1 VFDVAAS
8 DAITINTPFAYMG
21 GCYGRDNAAYGVAVP
36 NTRSLTVGT
45 NYLTGASGDAKAGA
59 SAIPWT
65 ALPWL
70 DGERSGEATLVAGT
84 VDVPVPYVLSTQK
97 ITACAKT
104 FSGAPGFL
112 RAAYVDAT
120 TIRITSSSATDTSVI
135 TWHILPVG
143 DNAVIRS

>member
-1 VFDVAAS
+1 LIGAAS
-8 DAITINTPFAYMG
+8 Y
-21 GCYGRDNAAYGVAVP
+21 VP
-36 NTRSLTVGT
+36 WS
-45 NYLTGASGDAKAGA
+45 
-59 SAIPWT
+59 
-65 ALPWL
+65 ALPWR
-70 DGERSGEATLVAGT
+70 DGERFGEATLVAGT